1 MCYDYYYKGDYDVGN
16 EEVNIWVNNDS
27 KNCVDKIYIILK
39 VTVIVNICHLTL
51 ASHNQ
56 TCTIY

>member
-39 VTVIVNICHLTL
+39 FTVIVNICQVEWWEL
-51 ASHNQ
+51 N
-56 TCTIY
+56 